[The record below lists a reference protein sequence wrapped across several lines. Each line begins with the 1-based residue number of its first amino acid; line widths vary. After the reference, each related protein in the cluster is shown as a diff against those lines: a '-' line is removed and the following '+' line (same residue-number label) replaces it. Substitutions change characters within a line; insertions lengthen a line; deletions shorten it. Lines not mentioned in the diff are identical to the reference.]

1 MVHTFHWGI
10 QVGSDIGLSAS
21 NPIYVVDSA
30 ISVLATAAWP
40 GISSAAETIFDTT
53 YSTVALAPIR
63 LPTGFQGTVVDLG
76 PGIKKTDL
84 TPVLFVTSP
93 AATSVAMA
101 WSGTSVNLSANVGG
115 MIVFDTGTASDSQ
128 TLQASWTGPLASFDV
143 TGLSAADVSFQLSSA
158 AAVGFDGSGFTPST
172 TYNVMRANSGGTNQ
186 ILSAQSTPAG
196 GLTFTIPTST
206 PSTYAVSPGSVSDI
220 TPPVTAYS
228 ASGSG
233 GTNNWY
239 TSSVTVSLSATDDS
253 SGVAAIHFRTDG
265 GAWQSYAGP
274 FAVAAD
280 GSHAA
285 DYYSTDN
292 TGNTENLHS
301 VTVKL
306 DTVAPVSSA
315 QLAGTPAAD
324 GSYVSSVD
332 VTLTSTDATSGV
344 QSSQYRVDAGAWRS
358 YASAFPLSGNG
369 THTLEYAAMDVAG
382 NVEGAKSSVVRIS
395 GSSFGPPVTVSWT
408 GSDSASGITGYM
420 LSIDGG
426 PTQSV
431 GMTTTLTRRWS
442 DGDHTV
448 RITAYDAAGN
458 QDATV
463 ISFRVNPEASSVF
476 GFLQT
481 LPLLFPLIALALLL
495 FAVAFWRRRLRHNE
509 AEDRGGFEHDDLP
522 DEYESSEF

>member
-1 MVHTFHWGI
+1 
-10 QVGSDIGLSAS
+10 
-21 NPIYVVDSA
+21 
-30 ISVLATAAWP
+30 
-40 GISSAAETIFDTT
+40 
-53 YSTVALAPIR
+53 
-63 LPTGFQGTVVDLG
+63 
-76 PGIKKTDL
+76 
-84 TPVLFVTSP
+84 
-93 AATSVAMA
+93 
-101 WSGTSVNLSANVGG
+101 
-115 MIVFDTGTASDSQ
+115 
-128 TLQASWTGPLASFDV
+128 
-143 TGLSAADVSFQLSSA
+143 
-158 AAVGFDGSGFTPST
+158 
-172 TYNVMRANSGGTNQ
+172 
-186 ILSAQSTPAG
+186 
-196 GLTFTIPTST
+196 
-206 PSTYAVSPGSVSDI
+206 VSDI

-280 GSHAA
+280 GTHAV

-292 TGNTENLHS
+292 TGNTETLHS

-315 QLAGTPAAD
+315 QLAGTQAAD

-358 YASAFPLSGNG
+358 YASAFPVSGNG
-369 THTLEYAAMDVAG
+369 THTLEFSAMDVAG

-395 GSSFGPPVTVSWT
+395 GSTFGPPVTVLHMTGTVGLNGWYVSLVNVTLTATSPSGSGIFTMVSIDGAGCKQYAQALTLSEGRHTVDYQSWDSAGFVEPRASTSIDVDLTPPALGGTPNGVQTTSDVTVSWT
-408 GSDSASGITGYM
+408 GSDSASGVTGYM

-522 DEYESSEF
+522 DEYDSSEF

>member
-1 MVHTFHWGI
+1 
-10 QVGSDIGLSAS
+10 
-21 NPIYVVDSA
+21 
-30 ISVLATAAWP
+30 
-40 GISSAAETIFDTT
+40 
-53 YSTVALAPIR
+53 
-63 LPTGFQGTVVDLG
+63 
-76 PGIKKTDL
+76 
-84 TPVLFVTSP
+84 
-93 AATSVAMA
+93 
-101 WSGTSVNLSANVGG
+101 
-115 MIVFDTGTASDSQ
+115 
-128 TLQASWTGPLASFDV
+128 
-143 TGLSAADVSFQLSSA
+143 
-158 AAVGFDGSGFTPST
+158 
-172 TYNVMRANSGGTNQ
+172 
-186 ILSAQSTPAG
+186 
-196 GLTFTIPTST
+196 
-206 PSTYAVSPGSVSDI
+206 VSDI

-239 TSSVTVSLSATDDS
+239 TSSVTVTLSATDDS

-280 GSHAA
+280 GTHAV

-292 TGNTENLHS
+292 TGNTETLHS

-315 QLAGTPAAD
+315 QLAGTQAAD

-332 VTLTSTDATSGV
+332 VTLTSTDTTSGV

-369 THTLEYAAMDVAG
+369 THTLEFSAMDVAG

-395 GSSFGPPVTVSWT
+395 GSTFGPPVTVLHMTGTAGLNGWYVSLVNVTLTATSPSGSGIFTMVSVDGSGWTQYAQALTLSEGRHTVDYQSWDSAGFVEPRASTSIDVDLTPPTLGGTPSGVQTAPDVTVSWT
-408 GSDSASGITGYM
+408 GSDSASGVTGYM